1 MENTRQQK
9 VAKLIQKELSEIF
22 RQEGQN
28 WTPAA
33 MITVTRV
40 DIAKDLS
47 FAKVYLSIFSTGN
60 KHLVFESIEQ
70 TKKEIRFKLGQRVKN
85 QLRIIPELAFV
96 FDDTLDYIENID
108 KLLKQ

>member
-1 MENTRQQK
+1 MESTRQQK

-28 WTPAA
+28 YSPSA
-33 MITVTRV
+33 ILTVTRV

-47 FAKVYLSIFSTGN
+47 FAKVYVSIFATGD
-60 KHLVFESIEQ
+60 KKLVFETIEHN
-70 TKKEIRFKLGQRVKN
+70 KKEIRFKLGQKIKN
-85 QLRIIPELAFV
+85 QMRIIPELAFV